1 MAKKLT
7 IVKFPTTDEQ
17 SELIRELSELK
28 PESSGLVSLTEVL
41 RQGIVSARKNDVTWE
56 KIAKFLS
63 EKTETEITA
72 EALSQAF
79 QSSEREK
86 KNKGRLGEEPTYAQ
100 LRSKYHM
107 ALTLLA
113 ESGISEEEFEKKFVE
128 SRKKR
133 KSSGQISDSDDCK

>member
-1 MAKKLT
+1 MAKKL
-7 IVKFPTTDEQ
+7 IIQKFPSSDEQ
-17 SELIRELSELK
+17 SALIKELSELK

-41 RQGIVSARKNDVTWE
+41 RQGIVSARKNEVTWE

-86 KNKGRLGEEPTYAQ
+86 KNRGRSSEEPTYAQ
-100 LRSKYHM
+100 LRSKFQM
-107 ALTLLA
+107 ALKLLD
-113 ESGISEEEFEKKFVE
+113 ENGISEEEFEKKFVE
-128 SRKKR
+128 SRKR
-133 KSSGQISDSDDCK
+133 HKSNDQISDSNDGK